1 MSSSTP
7 PPVPVRKSEEEWQ
20 AILTPEQ
27 FNILRR
33 KGTE

>member
-1 MSSSTP
+1 
-7 PPVPVRKSEEEWQ
+7 VHKSEEEWQ

-27 FNILRR
+27 FNILRL